1 MAEETGAATQPG
13 STEGG
18 RLRLV
23 LVTYEKKVLEV
34 ECEEVTLP
42 GQLGYFGVLPGHVPM
57 IALLKVGELMYRVGK
72 IEHFLALSWGFCEVA
87 DDVVTV
93 MAEFAETPAE
103 IDVAAAEREAAEA
116 EALLPTAAHDELDAA
131 MARLDAAVT
140 RIAVAQR
147 PQ

>member
-1 MAEETGAATQPG
+1 MAEETGAATQSG
-13 STEGG
+13 SNEGG

-34 ECEEVTLP
+34 ECDEVTLP

-57 IALLKVGELMYRVGK
+57 IALLRVGELMYRVGK

-140 RIAVAQR
+140 RIQVAQR
-147 PQ
+147 PR

>member
-1 MAEETGAATQPG
+1 MAEETGAATPSG

-34 ECEEVTLP
+34 ECDEVTLP

-57 IALLKVGELMYRVGK
+57 IALLKVGELMYRIGK

-140 RIAVAQR
+140 RIQVAQR
-147 PQ
+147 PR

>member
-1 MAEETGAATQPG
+1 MAEETAAV
-13 STEGG
+13 SAA

-34 ECEEVTLP
+34 ECDEVTLP

-57 IALLKVGELMYRVGK
+57 IALLKVGELMYRIGK
-72 IEHFLALSWGFCEVA
+72 IERFLALSWGFCEVA

-93 MAEFAETPAE
+93 MAEFAEMPAE
-103 IDVAAAEREAAEA
+103 IDVAAAEREQAEA

-140 RIAVAQR
+140 RIQVAQR
-147 PQ
+147 PR

>member
-1 MAEETGAATQPG
+1 MAEETAAATAA
-13 STEGG
+13 

-34 ECEEVTLP
+34 ECDEVTLP

-57 IALLKVGELMYRVGK
+57 IALLKVGELMYRLGK

-140 RIAVAQR
+140 RIQVAQR
-147 PQ
+147 PR

>member
-1 MAEETGAATQPG
+1 MAEETGAATAA
-13 STEGG
+13 

-34 ECEEVTLP
+34 ECDEVTLP

-57 IALLKVGELMYRVGK
+57 IALLKVGELMYRMGK

-103 IDVAAAEREAAEA
+103 IDLAAAQREQAEA

-140 RIAVAQR
+140 RIQVAQR
-147 PQ
+147 PR

>member
-1 MAEETGAATQPG
+1 MAEETGAATAA
-13 STEGG
+13 

-34 ECEEVTLP
+34 ECDEVTLP

-57 IALLKVGELMYRVGK
+57 IALLKVGELMYRLGK

-103 IDVAAAEREAAEA
+103 IDLAAAQREQAEA

-140 RIAVAQR
+140 RIQVAQR
-147 PQ
+147 PR

>member
-1 MAEETGAATQPG
+1 MAEETGAATAA
-13 STEGG
+13 

-34 ECEEVTLP
+34 ECDEVTLP

-57 IALLKVGELMYRVGK
+57 IALLKVGELMYRIGK

-103 IDVAAAEREAAEA
+103 IDVAAAQREQAEA
-116 EALLPTAAHDELDAA
+116 EALLPTAAYDELDAA

-140 RIAVAQR
+140 RIQVAQR
-147 PQ
+147 PR

>member
-1 MAEETGAATQPG
+1 MELPTHIDLRIVTPERVLAHEQVDELQIPGAG
-13 STEGG
+13 
-18 RLRLV
+18 
-23 LVTYEKKVLEV
+23 
-34 ECEEVTLP
+34 
-42 GQLGYFGVLPGHVPM
+42 GYFGVLPGHVPM
-57 IALLKVGELMYRVGK
+57 IALLRVGELMYRVGK

-87 DDVVTV
+87 DDAVTV

-140 RIAVAQR
+140 RIQVAQR
-147 PQ
+147 PR

>member
-1 MAEETGAATQPG
+1 MAEETGAATAA
-13 STEGG
+13 

-34 ECEEVTLP
+34 ECDEVTLP

-57 IALLKVGELMYRVGK
+57 IALLKVGELMYRIGK

-103 IDVAAAEREAAEA
+103 IDVAAAQREQAEA

-140 RIAVAQR
+140 RIQVAQR
-147 PQ
+147 PR

>member
-1 MAEETGAATQPG
+1 MAEETGAATAA
-13 STEGG
+13 

-34 ECEEVTLP
+34 ECDEVTLP

-57 IALLKVGELMYRVGK
+57 IALLKVGELMYRIGK

-103 IDVAAAEREAAEA
+103 IDVAAAQREQAEA
-116 EALLPTAAHDELDAA
+116 EALLPTAAHDELAAA

-140 RIAVAQR
+140 RIQVAQR
-147 PQ
+147 PR

>member
-1 MAEETGAATQPG
+1 VAEETAAAAAA
-13 STEGG
+13 

-34 ECEEVTLP
+34 ECDEVTLP
-42 GQLGYFGVLPGHVPM
+42 GQKGYFGVLPGHVPM
-57 IALLKVGELMYRVGK
+57 IALLRVGELMYRVGK

-93 MAEFAETPAE
+93 MAEFAEAPAE
-103 IDVAAAEREAAEA
+103 IDVAAAQREQAEA

-140 RIAVAQR
+140 RIQVAQR
-147 PQ
+147 RR

>member
-1 MAEETGAATQPG
+1 VAEETGAAVAA
-13 STEGG
+13 

-34 ECEEVTLP
+34 ECDEVTLP

-57 IALLKVGELMYRVGK
+57 IALLRVGELMYRVGK

-140 RIAVAQR
+140 RIQVAQR
-147 PQ
+147 PR

>member
-1 MAEETGAATQPG
+1 MAEETAAATAA
-13 STEGG
+13 

-34 ECEEVTLP
+34 ECDEVTLP

-57 IALLKVGELMYRVGK
+57 IALLKVGELMYRLGK

-116 EALLPTAAHDELDAA
+116 EALLPMAAHDELDAA

-140 RIAVAQR
+140 RIQVAQR
-147 PQ
+147 PR

>member
-1 MAEETGAATQPG
+1 VAEETGAAVAA
-13 STEGG
+13 

-34 ECEEVTLP
+34 ECDEVTLP

-57 IALLKVGELMYRVGK
+57 IALLKVGELMYRIGK

-93 MAEFAETPAE
+93 MAEFAETPEE
-103 IDVAAAEREAAEA
+103 IDIAAAEREQAEA
-116 EALLPTAAHDELDAA
+116 EALLPTAAHDDLDAA

-140 RIAVAQR
+140 RIQVAQR
-147 PQ
+147 PR

>member
-1 MAEETGAATQPG
+1 VAEEAAAVAA
-13 STEGG
+13 

-34 ECEEVTLP
+34 ECDEVTLP
-42 GQLGYFGVLPGHVPM
+42 GRLGYFGVLPGHVPM
-57 IALLKVGELMYRVGK
+57 IAMLRVGELMYRLGK
-72 IEHFLALSWGFCEVA
+72 IEHYLALSWGFCEVA

-93 MAEFAETPAE
+93 MAEFAEAPAE
-103 IDVAAAEREAAEA
+103 IDVAAAEREQAAA

-140 RIAVAQR
+140 RIQVAQR
-147 PQ
+147 PR

>member
-1 MAEETGAATQPG
+1 VAEETGAVTAA
-13 STEGG
+13 

-34 ECEEVTLP
+34 ECDEVTLP

-57 IALLKVGELMYRVGK
+57 IALLRVGELMYRVGK

-140 RIAVAQR
+140 RIQVAQR
-147 PQ
+147 PR